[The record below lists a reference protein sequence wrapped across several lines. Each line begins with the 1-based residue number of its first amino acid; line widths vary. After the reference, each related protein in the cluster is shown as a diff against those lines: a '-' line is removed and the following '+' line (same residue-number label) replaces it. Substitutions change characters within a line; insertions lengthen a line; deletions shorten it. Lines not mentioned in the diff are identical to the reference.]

1 MDRRAFIALVGGG
14 VLGGAAGR
22 LAATPDHEA
31 PVDEGPLE
39 GQVALPTSGLQ
50 RIIWR
55 VDTNAPALALTFD
68 DGPDPEFT
76 PGILELLD
84 RHGLKAT
91 FFSMGFNANEHASLL
106 REVVAAGHEIGSH
119 GWAHLNLTRISPTE
133 TYEEIEAGKKAV
145 EDTVQVPV
153 KLFRPPYGRF
163 DEAAVR
169 FLASKRDDMIVWSL
183 TRGELTWTDPEQ
195 IATHIAT
202 MASPGEIL
210 MLHDGIGRAT
220 FNRESERSIRV
231 HGRRKIE
238 QGALPEILD
247 RIQDK
252 GLKPV
257 TVSRLIAKAIPEE
270 TGA

>member
-14 VLGGAAGR
+14 VLGGAASR
-22 LAATPDHEA
+22 LASGGDDEA
-31 PVDEGPLE
+31 PIDEAPIE
-39 GQVALPTSGLQ
+39 GQVAIPTSGLQ

-55 VDTNAPALALTFD
+55 VDTNAPVLALTFD

-84 RHGLKAT
+84 RHGVKAT
-91 FFSMGFNANEHASLL
+91 FFAMGYNATEHASLL

-119 GWAHLNLTRISPTE
+119 GWAHLNLTRISAPE
-133 TYEEIEAGKKAV
+133 TYEEIETGKKAV
-145 EDTVQVPV
+145 EDIVQVPV

-183 TRGELTWTDPEQ
+183 TRGELGWTDPEQ
-195 IATHIAT
+195 IAAHVAR
-202 MASPGEIL
+202 MAAPGEIL

-220 FNRESERSIRV
+220 FDREAERSIRV
-231 HGRRKIE
+231 HARREVE
-238 QGALPEILD
+238 QRALPEILA
-247 RIQDK
+247 RVQDK
-252 GLKPV
+252 GMKPV
-257 TVSRLIAKAIPEE
+257 TVSRLISKA
-270 TGA
+270 TADDTTA

>member
-22 LAATPDHEA
+22 FASGDGNEA
-31 PVDEGPLE
+31 PVDDAPIE
-39 GQVALPTSGLQ
+39 GQVAIPTSGLQ

-55 VDTNAPALALTFD
+55 VDTDHSVLALTFD

-84 RHGLKAT
+84 RHGVKAT
-91 FFSMGFNANEHASLL
+91 FFAMGYNANKHATLL

-119 GWAHLNLTRISPTE
+119 GWSHLNLTRISAAD

-195 IATHIAT
+195 IAAHIAR

-220 FNRESERSIRV
+220 FNPEAERSIRV
-231 HGRRKIE
+231 HARREVE
-238 QGALPEILD
+238 QRALPEILA
-247 RIQDK
+247 RVQDK
-252 GLKPV
+252 GLKLV
-257 TVSRLIAKAIPEE
+257 TVSRLIAKASPEE
-270 TGA
+270 TTA